1 MATYT
6 VKFRDPIADINTF
19 AHCETIEEALASPVQ
34 EHAETTHRIVE
45 IFNDETNIKE
55 YQGGW
60 RKANASADWELYWF
74 DCVARITVKDVA
86 KHIKRV
92 NGIRTKEIN
101 KMIAEKQRQMA
112 KLMAEIAE
120 LNTVL
125 ASM

>member
-1 MATYT
+1 MYTYT
-6 VKFRDPIADINTF
+6 VKFHNPITDATMCIN
-19 AHCETIEEALASPVQ
+19 CDTIEEALSCPTQ
-34 EHAETTHRIVE
+34 DHAGVFHYID
-45 IFNDETNIKE
+45 IFNNETSIKE
-55 YQGGW
+55 YQGSW
-60 RKANASADWELYWF
+60 RKANASADWELHWF
-74 DCVARITVKDVA
+74 DCVARISVKDIA

>member
-1 MATYT
+1 MSTYT
-6 VKFRDPIADINTF
+6 VKFINPITEATMIIN
-19 AHCETIEEALASPVQ
+19 CDTIEEALSCPTQ
-34 EHAETTHRIVE
+34 EHVE
-45 IFNDETNIKE
+45 AFHYIDIFNNETSIKE
-55 YQGGW
+55 YQGSW
-60 RKANASADWELYWF
+60 RKANASADWELHWF
-74 DCVARITVKDVA
+74 DCVARISVKDIA

-101 KMIAEKQRQMA
+101 KMIAEKQKQMA